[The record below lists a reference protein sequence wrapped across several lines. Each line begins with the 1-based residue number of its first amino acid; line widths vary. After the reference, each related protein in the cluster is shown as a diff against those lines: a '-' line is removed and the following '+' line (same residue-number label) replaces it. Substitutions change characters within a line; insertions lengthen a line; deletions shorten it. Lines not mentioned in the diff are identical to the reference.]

1 MIKKYRFQ
9 IVFTLIELVLAL
21 IGQVD
26 FVENNPIL
34 LSIFTALFLV
44 ITPILYHF
52 FTRKIQETLTFWFV
66 FYAIFRITPIVFLM
80 KGNIFESIFRWKI
93 YLNIMFFVFL
103 FLKIITLIRNF
114 REEIKQRKNDEQD
127 DYSLI
132 SNVLQKSIRFEK
144 LGRGLAF
151 EICSFYYCFIKWK
164 GDSSGDNQFSGY
176 KNSGVIGYY
185 VAFIFL
191 SFIEAGGLHLL
202 LISWNKNAA
211 IMFLFLHIYVLIN
224 VIGHLKALI
233 FRKHFISS
241 DKILIRYGLFDTLE
255 IPVNLIAKISKFEGD
270 YEKNENLVKFALLG
284 KLEPHNI
291 AIELKENIQVF
302 LPFGIMRRPNRI
314 LFYLDEPHK
323 ILGLL

>member
-9 IVFTLIELVLAL
+9 IVFILIELVLAL
-21 IGQVD
+21 ISQVD
-26 FVENNPIL
+26 FVKNNPTL

-44 ITPILYHF
+44 ITPIKYHF
-52 FTRKIQETLTFWFV
+52 FTRKIQGTLTFWFV
-66 FYAIFRITPIVFLM
+66 FYSIFKITPLIFSM

-93 YLNIMFFVFL
+93 YLNILFFVFL

-114 REEIKQRKNDEQD
+114 REEIKQRKNDKQD

-132 SNVLQKSIRFEK
+132 SFVLQKSIRFEK

-151 EICSFYYCFIKWK
+151 EICSFYYCFFKWK
-164 GDSSGDNQFSGY
+164 QPPANENLFFGY
-176 KNSGVIGYY
+176 KNSGVI
-185 VAFIFL
+185 ALFISLIFL
-191 SFIEAGGLHLL
+191 SIVESTIFHIF
-202 LISWNKNAA
+202 LIPEHKIVALIFA
-211 IMFLFLHIYVLIN
+211 FLHIYLLIN
-224 VIGHLKALI
+224 LIGHLKAI
-233 FRKHFISS
+233 VFRKHFISS

-255 IPVNLIAKISKFEGD
+255 IPVDMIAKISKFEGD

-302 LPFGIMRRPNRI
+302 LPFGIIRKPNRI
-314 LFYLDEPHK
+314 LFYLDESNQ
-323 ILGLL
+323 ILGLV